1 MAKIEGLMSLVTNN
15 PTASDKAMPGVAAPS
30 LFSYYSWFWFSREV
44 RPRA

>member
-1 MAKIEGLMSLVTNN
+1 MKLEMHNL
-15 PTASDKAMPGVAAPS
+15 TAADSAMPGVAAPF

>member
-1 MAKIEGLMSLVTNN
+1 MSLRTDS
-15 PTASDKAMPGVAAPS
+15 PTTVANALPGVAAPR